1 FVNTLVLRTD
11 LSGDPT
17 FLELLGRVRSQT
29 LAAFAH
35 QDLPFERLVD
45 ELGVDRDRS
54 RSPLFQVLFNYFTG
68 AEGAAEDLAAAVESG
83 KVDVIGGV
91 DLRLV
96 VLDEGGPLV
105 GTLEFSTALFDRD
118 RMARLASHFV
128 ALVSAVAADA
138 QRPLSRLPLVQADE
152 LARLQKWSAPGEAFP
167 DGLLVP
173 SLIAEW
179 AAVTPDAT
187 AVVCGGDALTYAEL
201 VDRSDRLAGYLRSV
215 GVGPEVVVG
224 VCLPRGVDF
233 VVAVLAVWRA
243 GGAYLPL
250 DASYPVSRL
259 AVMLSDGGVS
269 VV

>member
-1 FVNTLVLRTD
+1 
-11 LSGDPT
+11 
-17 FLELLGRVRSQT
+17 
-29 LAAFAH
+29 
-35 QDLPFERLVD
+35 
-45 ELGVDRDRS
+45 
-54 RSPLFQVLFNYFTG
+54 
-68 AEGAAEDLAAAVESG
+68 
-83 KVDVIGGV
+83 
-91 DLRLV
+91 
-96 VLDEGGPLV
+96 
-105 GTLEFSTALFDRD
+105 
-118 RMARLASHFV
+118 M
-128 ALVSAVAADA
+128 
-138 QRPLSRLPLVQADE
+138 
-152 LARLQKWSAPGEAFP
+152 
-167 DGLLVP
+167 P

-179 AAVTPDAT
+179 AAVTPTAT

-269 VV
+269 VVVGVEETVEELPVGRLRAVLLDDPRVWARPAFSGDPVGDGLAYVMFTSGSTGRPKGVQV